1 MKTTNYLVLI
11 VGILLLTAVNSQ
23 AQIKIGKNPTTIN
36 PSSLLEVESDNKGVL
51 LPRVALQSAVNFAPL
66 AAHVAGMIV
75 YNTAT
80 AGTAPDNV
88 VPGFYYNDGTRW
100 LNLADL
106 SVTNAKLAANAVTTD
121 KILDGTIKNEDLN
134 KTDIPLSGFAPA
146 AVSVDLGSQNLI
158 NVKDPINPQDAATK
172 KYVDDA
178 TAAINTLEN
187 GKIYLGNA
195 SNEAREVAMS
205 GDVTMDNAG
214 VTTIGA
220 SKVLTGM
227 IADGT
232 IITADLADN
241 AVETAKIKNA
251 AVTPAKI
258 EKGADNTVLVTDG
271 TGAVVWLDKNG
282 FGAVADQTTIVG
294 EGTTASKFSVKD
306 GGITTTQILDG
317 TVATID
323 LADDAVTT
331 GKIANGTIKNEDLN
345 KTDIPLSGFAP
356 ATVSVDL
363 GSQNL
368 INVKDP
374 INPQD
379 AATKKYVDDATAAIN
394 TLESGKI
401 YLGNASNVAT
411 EVAMTGDVTM
421 DNAGVTTIGASKVL
435 TGMIAN
441 GTIIAEDI
449 AVGAVTTD
457 QILDGTILVA
467 DLANNAVET
476 AKIKDLNV
484 TTDKLAADAVTTEK
498 ILNANVTTAKIADSA
513 VTTEKIASGGDDKV
527 LVTSSTGVVSW
538 INKTG
543 FGAVADQ
550 TTIVGEGTT
559 DSKFSVK
566 DGGITTAKLADGAVT
581 SAKIEDGTIVVA
593 DLADNAVETAKIKN
607 AAVTPAKIAPG
618 IDKQILVTTG
628 VSPAAVEWFTPTNTL
643 TATNGQLVSTVNGLA
658 STPAVNVLISADN
671 GLTATNGNVQLGGVL
686 TTATTITTDAT
697 NTLALEGLEVGAN
710 TDKMLVVDVD
720 GVVKSVDAS
729 ARNINEIVKIDA
741 AYTVLDKDYTIL
753 ANATSAGLT
762 VTIPEAVAA
771 NKGRILVIRKTDET
785 NNELTF
791 SESIKYSESTSFN
804 TLNYLST
811 IRIQSDG
818 TAWYKID

>member
-1 MKTTNYLVLI
+1 MKSTKITLITLI
-11 VGILLLTAVNSQ
+11 VFFISIAGAS

-51 LPRVALQSAVNFAPL
+51 LPRVALQSADNFAPL

-80 AGTAPDNV
+80 AGTAPNNV
-88 VPGFYYNDGTRW
+88 VPGFYYNDGTHW

-106 SVTNAKLAANAVTTD
+106 AVTNAKLAANAVTTD
-121 KILDGTIKNEDLN
+121 KILDGTILAADISTGAVTTAQILDGTIKNEDLN
-134 KTDIPLSGFAPA
+134 KTDIPLSGFAA
-146 AVSVDLGSQNLI
+146 AAASVDLGSQNLI

-195 SNEAREVAMS
+195 SN
-205 GDVTMDNAG
+205 
-214 VTTIGA
+214 
-220 SKVLTGM
+220 
-227 IADGT
+227 
-232 IITADLADN
+232 
-241 AVETAKIKNA
+241 
-251 AVTPAKI
+251 
-258 EKGADNTVLVTDG
+258 
-271 TGAVVWLDKNG
+271 
-282 FGAVADQTTIVG
+282 
-294 EGTTASKFSVKD
+294 
-306 GGITTTQILDG
+306 
-317 TVATID
+317 
-323 LADDAVTT
+323 
-331 GKIANGTIKNEDLN
+331 
-345 KTDIPLSGFAP
+345 
-356 ATVSVDL
+356 
-363 GSQNL
+363 
-368 INVKDP
+368 
-374 INPQD
+374 
-379 AATKKYVDDATAAIN
+379 
-394 TLESGKI
+394 
-401 YLGNASNVAT
+401 VAT
-411 EVAMTGDVTM
+411 EVAMSGDVTM

-513 VTTEKIASGGDDKV
+513 VTTEKIASGGNDKV

-538 INKTG
+538 LDKTG

-550 TTIVGEGTT
+550 TTIEGAGT
-559 DSKFSVK
+559 DLSKFSVK
-566 DGGITTAKLADGAVT
+566 NDGITTDKLADGAVT
-581 SAKIEDGTIVVA
+581 SAKIANGTIIAEDIAVGAVTTAQILDGTIKNEDLNKTDIPLSGFAAAAASVDLGSQNLINVKDPINLQDAATKKYVDDATAAINTLENGKIYLGNASNVA
-593 DLADNAVETAKIKN
+593 TEVAMTGDVTISNTGVTTITNDAVTTTKILDAN
-607 AAVTPAKIAPG
+607 VTPAKIAPG
-618 IDKQILVTTG
+618 TDKQILVTTG
-628 VSPAAVEWFTPTNTL
+628 ASPAAVEWFTPTNTL
-643 TATNGQLVSTVNGLA
+643 TATDGQLVSTVNGLA
-658 STPAVNVLISADN
+658 TTPAVNVLISADN
-671 GLTATNGNVQLGGVL
+671 GLTVTDGNVQLGGAL
-686 TTATTITTDAT
+686 TAATIITTDAT
-697 NTLALEGLEVGAN
+697 KTLALVGLVAGAN
-710 TDKMLVVDVD
+710 TDKMLVVDAN

-729 ARNINEIVKIDA
+729 ARNVLGIVKKTGD
-741 AYTVLDKDYTIL
+741 YTVVDSDHTIL
-753 ANATSAGLT
+753 ADVSGGDF
-762 VTIPEAVAA
+762 TITLPTASSST
-771 NKGRILVIRKTDET
+771 GRVLLIRKTDET

-791 SESIKYSESTSFN
+791 SESIQYSESTSFT